1 MAFRVGQKVVYVG
14 GPRPK
19 MPAYGRAAA
28 GQMIPLTKGVVYTIR
43 DLDDIHGI
51 LAVRLIEVVNDTG
64 NYFRGRE
71 EPWYYL
77 ERFRPVVDI
86 SDLQAIV
93 REQLLGKPRHI
104 APDKFDKQRIHSAQ
118 PQPRDDAR
126 IAGFPWPA
134 GAAVTPVTAAP
145 PNSRADAASCRPL
158 SPCAPTG
165 AQTPAA
171 EV

>member
-104 APDKFDKQRIHSAQ
+104 APDKFDKQRIHSAAPSPS
-118 PQPRDDAR
+118 PQHDA
-126 IAGFPWPA
+126 A
-134 GAAVTPVTAAP
+134 TPPAAP
-145 PNSRADAASCRPL
+145 FVAAGQCDHLCLPE
-158 SPCAPTG
+158 
-165 AQTPAA
+165 TPAA
-171 EV
+171 AGV